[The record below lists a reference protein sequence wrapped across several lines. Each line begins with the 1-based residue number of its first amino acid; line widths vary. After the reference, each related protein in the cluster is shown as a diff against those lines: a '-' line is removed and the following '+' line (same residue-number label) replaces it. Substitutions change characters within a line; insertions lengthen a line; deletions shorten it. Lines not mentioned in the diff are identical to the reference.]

1 MRRKYGVSYKG
12 SKSKIVDK
20 LAEVIP
26 YRGIDNFYDLFAGGC
41 AVTHKMYLEG
51 RYKHYY
57 ANDIDGQA
65 LRLFC
70 DGLKG
75 KYANETRWIS
85 REDFFNLK
93 DCDPYVSCC
102 WSFGN
107 NQRDYLY
114 SRAIEPYKKACHYAI
129 VFGDFALLKDLYPDV
144 GAACEITLNGIVD
157 IHERRIKFRSVIG
170 CKLAERSNSGLL
182 RMSQEN
188 DVDRLE
194 SLERL
199 ERLQSLESLERLES
213 FEYSVSDYRAVEIK
227 PNSVIY
233 ADIPYISTNTYDGT
247 SSVVQ
252 PFNHEEFYDWCCK
265 QKELVLISEYYMP
278 ADRFTKVW
286 STNHVQSL
294 CATKTSSVQECL
306 FVPTHQ
312 LEKYNNMMKR
322 SQPCQSLF
330 TNV

>member
-129 VFGDFALLKDLYPDV
+129 VFGDFSLLKDLYPDV

-170 CKLAERSNSGLL
+170 CKLAERSNSGLMRL
-182 RMSQEN
+182 SQEN

-213 FEYSVSDYRAVEIK
+213 FEYSVSDYKAVEIK

>member
-170 CKLAERSNSGLL
+170 CKLSERSNSGLL
-182 RMSQEN
+182 RLSQAN

-199 ERLQSLESLERLES
+199 ERLQNLENLESYINS
-213 FEYSVSDYRAVEIK
+213 SSQDYSEIK
-227 PNSVIY
+227 IKQNSVIY
-233 ADIPYISTNTYDGT
+233 CDIPYEATETYFKQKFDY
-247 SSVVQ
+247 SR
-252 PFNHEEFYDWCCK
+252 FYDWCCK
-265 QKELVLISEYYMP
+265 QTEPLFISSYNISDPRFKCVSEFEHRSTLNDKSNNKVIELVYMP
-278 ADRFTKVW
+278 ITEATERFISSKKRKAVFTADDMFSW
-286 STNHVQSL
+286 
-294 CATKTSSVQECL
+294 E
-306 FVPTHQ
+306 
-312 LEKYNNMMKR
+312 
-322 SQPCQSLF
+322 
-330 TNV
+330 

>member
-57 ANDIDGQA
+57 ANDINGQA

-93 DCDPYVSCC
+93 DSDPYVSCC

-114 SRAIEPYKKACHYAI
+114 SKSIEPYKKACHYAI
-129 VFGDFALLKDLYPDV
+129 VFNDFSLLRQFYPSV
-144 GAACEITLNGIVD
+144 SEACEITLKGITD
-157 IHERRIKFRSVIG
+157 IHERRIKFRNIVKSRLNDG
-170 CKLAERSNSGLL
+170 DNTQFLETSGE
-182 RMSQEN
+182 ME
-188 DVDRLE
+188 RLE

-199 ERLQSLESLERLES
+199 ERLQSLEGSI
-213 FEYSVSDYRAVEIK
+213 SDYRAVEIK

-233 ADIPYISTNTYDGT
+233 ADIPYIATNTYDNT
-247 SSVVQ
+247 SSVIQ

-265 QKELVLISEYYMP
+265 QNELVLISEYYMP
-278 ADRFTKVW
+278 EDRFTKVW

-322 SQPCQSLF
+322 SQPCLSLF